1 MYRQKNTD
9 KHPAYPCF
17 FITFAPF
24 NLRSKNVHFVLIFG
38 TFRFA
43 DYKLD
48 KNKWEHYININTD
61 FVWYEDTEKGKN
73 ILKNIDSIPN
83 DFRDSFLS
91 LFNHTSCFYNYNNK
105 KNCYN
110 VGLIFHKELKRI
122 TIYFERKIEKLDLE
136 LLFSMANYLEA
147 LLLIDGKTVIDQQF
161 IEELERKQ

>member
-1 MYRQKNTD
+1 MKEVEKLRELYIAKN
-9 KHPAYPCF
+9 CF
-17 FITFAPF
+17 NSIE
-24 NLRSKNVHFVLIFG
+24 SKRL
-38 TFRFA
+38 
-43 DYKLD
+43 KELD

-122 TIYFERKIEKLDLE
+122 TTYFERKIEKLDLE
-136 LLFSMANYLEA
+136 LLFSMANYLDA

>member
-1 MYRQKNTD
+1 MKEVEKLRELYIAKEKNDFYLKNTNRVD
-9 KHPAYPCF
+9 YQKW
-17 FITFAPF
+17 
-24 NLRSKNVHFVLIFG
+24 VEFVE
-38 TFRFA
+38 
-43 DYKLD
+43 
-48 KNKWEHYININTD
+48 KNKETYTW
-61 FVWYEDTEKGKN
+61 FEDTQKGEN

-136 LLFSMANYLEA
+136 LLFSMANYLDA
-147 LLLIDGKTVIDQQF
+147 LLLIDEKTVIDQQF

>member
-1 MYRQKNTD
+1 MKEVEKLRELYIVKN
-9 KHPAYPCF
+9 CF
-17 FITFAPF
+17 NSIE
-24 NLRSKNVHFVLIFG
+24 SKRL
-38 TFRFA
+38 
-43 DYKLD
+43 KELD

-136 LLFSMANYLEA
+136 LLFSMANYLDA

-161 IEELERKQ
+161 IEELEGKQ

>member
-1 MYRQKNTD
+1 MKEVGKLRELYIVKEKNDFLIKNTNRVD
-9 KHPAYPCF
+9 YQKW
-17 FITFAPF
+17 
-24 NLRSKNVHFVLIFG
+24 VEFVE
-38 TFRFA
+38 
-43 DYKLD
+43 
-48 KNKWEHYININTD
+48 KNKETYTW
-61 FVWYEDTEKGKN
+61 FEDTQKGEN

-122 TIYFERKIEKLDLE
+122 TIYFCRKIEKLDLE

-147 LLLIDGKTVIDQQF
+147 LLLIDGKTVIDEQF
-161 IEELERKQ
+161 IEKLEK

>member
-1 MYRQKNTD
+1 MKEVGKLRELYIVKEKNDFSEKNTNRVD
-9 KHPAYPCF
+9 YQKW
-17 FITFAPF
+17 
-24 NLRSKNVHFVLIFG
+24 VEFVE
-38 TFRFA
+38 
-43 DYKLD
+43 
-48 KNKWEHYININTD
+48 KNKETYMW
-61 FVWYEDTEKGKN
+61 FEDTQKGEN

-110 VGLIFHKELKRI
+110 VGLIFHKKLKRI

-136 LLFSMANYLEA
+136 LLFSMANYLDA
-147 LLLIDGKTVIDQQF
+147 LLLIDEKTVIDQQF

>member
-1 MYRQKNTD
+1 MKDVEKLRELYIVKEKNDFFNENTNRVDYQKW
-9 KHPAYPCF
+9 
-17 FITFAPF
+17 
-24 NLRSKNVHFVLIFG
+24 VEFVE
-38 TFRFA
+38 
-43 DYKLD
+43 
-48 KNKWEHYININTD
+48 KNKETYTWL
-61 FVWYEDTEKGKN
+61 EDTQKGEN

-136 LLFSMANYLEA
+136 LLFSMANYLDA
-147 LLLIDGKTVIDQQF
+147 LLLIDEKTVIDQQF

>member
-1 MYRQKNTD
+1 MKEVEKLRELYIAKN
-9 KHPAYPCF
+9 CF
-17 FITFAPF
+17 NFIECKR
-24 NLRSKNVHFVLIFG
+24 LKE
-38 TFRFA
+38 
-43 DYKLD
+43 LD

-136 LLFSMANYLEA
+136 LLFSMANYLDA
-147 LLLIDGKTVIDQQF
+147 LLLIDEKTVIDQQF

>member
-1 MYRQKNTD
+1 MKEVEKLRELYIAKEKNDFSIKNTNRVD
-9 KHPAYPCF
+9 YQKW
-17 FITFAPF
+17 
-24 NLRSKNVHFVLIFG
+24 VEFVE
-38 TFRFA
+38 
-43 DYKLD
+43 
-48 KNKWEHYININTD
+48 KNKETYMW
-61 FVWYEDTEKGKN
+61 FEDTQKGEN

-136 LLFSMANYLEA
+136 LLFSMANYLDA
-147 LLLIDGKTVIDQQF
+147 LLLIDEKTVIDQQF